1 MLPFI
6 YRIVYNIFSKVCRWT
21 SHAPSSVRVGEHEIV
36 HFILDM
42 EAGAQPVL
50 GHRVSAPSVQT
61 GAGPRHLAGGHVALR
76 PLAPF

>member
-1 MLPFI
+1 
-6 YRIVYNIFSKVCRWT
+6 
-21 SHAPSSVRVGEHEIV
+21 
-36 HFILDM
+36 M

-50 GHRVSAPSVQT
+50 GHRVPAASVHT

>member
-1 MLPFI
+1 
-6 YRIVYNIFSKVCRWT
+6 
-21 SHAPSSVRVGEHEIV
+21 
-36 HFILDM
+36 M

-76 PLAPF
+76 PLAPFCSNSGHIL